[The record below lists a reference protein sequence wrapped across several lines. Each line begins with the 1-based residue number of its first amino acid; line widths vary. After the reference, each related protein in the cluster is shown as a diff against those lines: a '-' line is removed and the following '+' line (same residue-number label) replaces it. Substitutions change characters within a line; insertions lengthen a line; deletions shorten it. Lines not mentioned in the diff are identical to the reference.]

1 MQVKGLRFIHSTMES
16 IIAKRKFI
24 INSKFKIQNS
34 KFSAYFSNTLSYP
47 TGGLP
52 SPPFGVSGNDVFDFF
67 LFSSKSMQNR
77 RYLISVL
84 VKLNAKTGVT
94 LFSFSSK
101 SVQNTRYGCKITKKM
116 VNNKVHIFRVWIK
129 SVKLAPK

>member
-1 MQVKGLRFIHSTMES
+1 MES

-52 SPPFGVSGNDVFDFF
+52 SPPSGCRAMTRLIFF
-67 LFSSKSMQNR
+67 CSRQSQCKTP
-77 RYLISVL
+77 VTGA
-84 VKLNAKTGVT
+84 KL
-94 LFSFSSK
+94 
-101 SVQNTRYGCKITKKM
+101 QKK
-116 VNNKVHIFRVWIK
+116 W
-129 SVKLAPK
+129 